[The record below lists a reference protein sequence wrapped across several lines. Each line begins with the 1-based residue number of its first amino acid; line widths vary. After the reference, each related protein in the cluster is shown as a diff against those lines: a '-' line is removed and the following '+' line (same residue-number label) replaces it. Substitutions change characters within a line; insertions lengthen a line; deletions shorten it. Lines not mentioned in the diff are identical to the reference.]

1 MAIDRGHGIVTPA
14 VLADS
19 YDLDGILAKYEEF
32 DDLYLGKLAVE
43 PTTDND
49 GDPLQAGALY
59 FNSVSSRM
67 RVYDGTNWDVI
78 GSSVIKKDTFVGD
91 GSTTVYALTI
101 APTDENTT
109 QVYVD
114 GLYIQKNA
122 YSVLSNNLTFAV
134 APADTSDIEVMTSVA
149 FDVGETDSDK
159 IAYTLGETGSI
170 TTDVEAK
177 LQETVSI
184 KDFGGV
190 CDGATND
197 ADALILALATGRQ
210 VIIPQ
215 ESAITLSTSQVVPF
229 IENLNLVSPKELTTF
244 NLPAGEFNIT
254 TFVELNNQ
262 DAVNIKIVG
271 NTVSSET
278 PSAITYVS
286 GSAKDHLVK
295 YTVGDTSNM
304 AVDDY
309 VILNGLGGTGQY
321 KVGEGCFKITTI
333 NSATQ
338 FTVKHTLNDA
348 WPTLT
353 VISGTVFPINTVLRW
368 ANDSIGL
375 RINGC
380 SLRELTNV
388 IVAGSFNI
396 STTAPADSASD
407 GIQVG
412 SAPNTDVTGLN
423 ESEQTNAGSLWSQ
436 KLGIVEWEG
445 NGLQVLGGNFYG
457 SVCSASSN
465 GWRGFQAGRNGSV
478 AVKSSS
484 ACGNGASG
492 YEAEELGF
500 VLANNS
506 SACGNAVQ
514 GVYAIGS
521 GVVSFASGFA
531 LNNQGA
537 GIEAKNFGTIL
548 ADTAHV
554 KENIANG
561 VSSTS
566 GNILFGSSSRA
577 ENNTGYDV
585 YATEGGL
592 VNANGSGGL
601 GVTSADTDSGSNII
615 SAIGDKSVHTLLH
628 AQLTTGQ
635 AIKIALTSLADTYF
649 SADYGSGFGNTV
661 VLKNSGTF
669 YPYTD
674 DSSNLGRSSNRWDTV
689 YATTGTINTSDERDK
704 QQVKS
709 LTDQE
714 KTVATNLKN
723 AIKTFKFNSAVSK
736 KGDSARIH
744 TGIMAQEVVSIF
756 TAEGLDATNYGI
768 LCYDEWEDEIN
779 PDTGDLEV
787 SAGNKYGVRYEELLA
802 FIISAL

>member
-1 MAIDRGHGIVTPA
+1 
-14 VLADS
+14 LA
-19 YDLDGILAKYEEF
+19 
-32 DDLYLGKLAVE
+32 
-43 PTTDND
+43 PN
-49 GDPLQAGALY
+49 
-59 FNSVSSRM
+59 
-67 RVYDGTNWDVI
+67 
-78 GSSVIKKDTFVGD
+78 
-91 GSTTVYALTI
+91 
-101 APTDENTT
+101 DENAT
-109 QVYVD
+109 QVYID
-114 GLYIQKNA
+114 GVYQQKNT
-122 YSVLSNNLTFAV
+122 YSTSSKNLTFSE
-134 APADTSDIEVMTSVA
+134 APPNLSDIEVMIITS
-149 FDVGETDSDK
+149 FDIGETDAANVS
-159 IAYTLGETGSI
+159 YTQAGTGSI
-170 TTDVEAK
+170 TSTVKDK
-177 LQETVSI
+177 LQESVSI

-190 CDGATND
+190 CDGVTND
-197 ADALILALATGRQ
+197 ADALILGLATGRR
-210 VIIPQ
+210 VVIPQ
-215 ESAITLSTSQVVPF
+215 ESAITLSVSQVVTF

-262 DAVNIKIVG
+262 DAVNIRIIG

-278 PSAITYVS
+278 PTAITHVS

-295 YTVGDTSNM
+295 YTVADTSNM
-304 AVDDY
+304 AVGDY

-321 KVGEGCFKITTI
+321 KVGEGCFKITTV
-333 NSATQ
+333 NTATQ

-368 ANDSIGL
+368 PNDSIGL

-388 IVAGSFNI
+388 IVAGSFDI

-478 AVKSSS
+478 AVKSCS

-500 VLANNS
+500 VLANNA
-506 SACGNAVQ
+506 SACGNAQQ

-531 LNNQGA
+531 LNNQLA
-537 GIEAKNFGTIL
+537 GLEAKNFGIIL

-554 KENIANG
+554 KYNLNNG
-561 VSSTS
+561 VSTTS
-566 GNILFGSSSRA
+566 GSVLFGASSRA

-585 YATEGGL
+585 IATEGGT
-592 VNANGSGGL
+592 VNGAGSGGL
-601 GVTSADTDSGSNII
+601 GVTSSETDSGSNII
-615 SAIGDKSVHTLLH
+615 DALGDKSVHTDFH
-628 AQLTTGQ
+628 AELVTGQ
-635 AIKIALTSLADTYF
+635 GIKIALTSLADTYF
-649 SADYGSGFGNTV
+649 SADYGVGFGYTV

-704 QQVKS
+704 QQVNP
-709 LTDQE
+709 LTDKE
-714 KTVATNLKN
+714 NAVATKLKG
-723 AIKTFKFNSAVSK
+723 AIRTFKFNAAVDK
-736 KGDSARIH
+736 KGVGARIH

-756 TAEGLDATNYGI
+756 ASEGLDATNYGI

-779 PDTGDLEV
+779 PDNGNLEV
-787 SAGNKYGVRYEELLA
+787 SAGDKYGVRYEELLA